1 MLQPFL
7 IPNCLYQLPEDARE
21 GKILWITINWCNDS
35 VSPRI
40 PLSNREITM
49 RKKGTTRV
57 ALNSAILIPSPFL
70 WATDNPVQFTAALK
84 RLQVSA
90 GVGKA
95 QRSLGTEESE
105 RSGELLFHN
114 LASAP
119 KPGGC
124 FGMGSTPSKTQNFNH
139 RNEGP
144 PLDPSLE
151 NSLSLT
157 VVHRLPKKANFGFK
171 SLRQC
176 VNDSVKSWL

>member
-1 MLQPFL
+1 MLQPLL

-21 GKILWITINWCNDS
+21 RKILWITINWCNDS

-40 PLSNREITM
+40 LLSNREIMM
-49 RKKGTTRV
+49 RKIGTTRV

-90 GVGKA
+90 GVGEA
-95 QRSLGTEESE
+95 QRSLGTEQSE
-105 RSGELLFHN
+105 RSGELFHN
-114 LASAP
+114 LASAL

-144 PLDPSLE
+144 PRDLSLE
-151 NSLSLT
+151 NSLSLMI
-157 VVHRLPKKANFGFK
+157 VHKLPKKGNFGFK

>member
-1 MLQPFL
+1 MSPH
-7 IPNCLYQLPEDARE
+7 
-21 GKILWITINWCNDS
+21 IL
-35 VSPRI
+35 
-40 PLSNREITM
+40 LSNREITM
-49 RKKGTTRV
+49 RKIGTTRV

-70 WATDNPVQFTAALK
+70 WATDNPVQFTVALK

-95 QRSLGTEESE
+95 QCSLGTEESQ

-119 KPGGC
+119 KPGGW

-144 PLDPSLE
+144 PLAPSLE
-151 NSLSLT
+151 NSLSLII
-157 VVHRLPKKANFGFK
+157 VHRLPKKVNFGFK
-171 SLRQC
+171 SLCQH